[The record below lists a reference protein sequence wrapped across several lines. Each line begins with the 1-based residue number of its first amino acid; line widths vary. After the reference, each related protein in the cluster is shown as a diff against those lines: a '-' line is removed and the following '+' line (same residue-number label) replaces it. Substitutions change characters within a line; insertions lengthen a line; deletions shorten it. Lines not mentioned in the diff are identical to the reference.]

1 MMERR
6 TMRAARLTNGAEV
19 TAEQVVLAV
28 VDACWPADDGD
39 VGDPA
44 DVGECLMTSADDAGN
59 KRRCGRTDSG
69 LLDVFPST
77 SPFDNEV

>member
-28 VDACWPADDGD
+28 VDAC
-39 VGDPA
+39 
-44 DVGECLMTSADDAGN
+44 
-59 KRRCGRTDSG
+59 
-69 LLDVFPST
+69 
-77 SPFDNEV
+77 